1 MSVPQ
6 ATSKTPAATSWR
18 ESQSSPS
25 CRPVPLRAS
34 QPWMCQ
40 LRPQHS
46 LCKLRSSV
54 ISSTDT
60 APGTSYREPNHIGL
74 CENHIVMYITS
85 KSVLINLS
93 PVCWRRWAAGHLWA
107 LFLSAVWPAH
117 CETPSVDLCDSC
129 QPQTPPLRDRTED
142 DDAMCILYTIFP
154 WMITQVTNNTR
165 QNGHYTLIAH

>member
-1 MSVPQ
+1 MWVSVPQ

-25 CRPVPLRAS
+25 CRPIPLRAS

-60 APGTSYREPNHIGL
+60 APGTSYRERHQIVLVKGSSHSEHIHILEKLVTCHVSVSELKHLPNTVALYFTVSFLHML
-74 CENHIVMYITS
+74 HIVIVIITR
-85 KSVLINLS
+85 KY
-93 PVCWRRWAAGHLWA
+93 A
-107 LFLSAVWPAH
+107 
-117 CETPSVDLCDSC
+117 
-129 QPQTPPLRDRTED
+129 
-142 DDAMCILYTIFP
+142 
-154 WMITQVTNNTR
+154 
-165 QNGHYTLIAH
+165 